1 MKLKIYALS
10 TCVHCKALKRFLNKN
25 KVQYDYVD
33 VDLLNGSEKDKV
45 MKEVFRLTKS
55 YRFPTIVV
63 GDDVV
68 VGFYE
73 DRLREMLGL
82 K

>member
-1 MKLKIYALS
+1 MKLKIYTLS

-25 KVQYDYVD
+25 KIKYDYVD
-33 VDLLNGSEKDKV
+33 VDLLNGTEKDRV
-45 MKEVFRLTKS
+45 MREVFSLTRG

-63 GDDVV
+63 GDDVM